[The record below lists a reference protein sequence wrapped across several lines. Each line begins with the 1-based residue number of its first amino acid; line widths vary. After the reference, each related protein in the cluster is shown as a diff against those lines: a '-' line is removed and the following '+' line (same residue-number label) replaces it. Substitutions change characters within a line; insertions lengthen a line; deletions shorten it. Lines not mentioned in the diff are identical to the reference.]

1 MGRHSVELYFR
12 LSVFRYGHVLPLQA
26 LFKFPSMMSAFPA
39 RRSGNLLVLIILAS
53 AIQANAQARTWP
65 VDADTEVVGALEI
78 EFARRTD
85 TLMDIARWLSM
96 GHFELRRAN
105 PAVDLW
111 QPGEGTRVLIPA
123 LFVLP
128 EGPREGIVINRA
140 EKRLYYFHNDPDSGQ
155 RQVKTYP
162 VGIGKQG
169 RETPL
174 GSGRVVNKLDNP
186 TWYPTQG
193 VIDDYARQGRSLARV
208 IPPGPDNPLGEHAI
222 VLDLPGYLLHG
233 TNRPDG
239 VGMRVSQGCV
249 RLYPEHIR
257 ELVAQLPLGTDVH
270 FVDQPIKLGK
280 RDEKLYLKVLPD
292 DDGNMPERATVLAAV
307 DDWLGRRALEGAI
320 ELDTAAVDRALL
332 AADGVTRVV
341 GRANPPES

>member
-1 MGRHSVELYFR
+1 MASDYNPSSRFSDTGPWPVPPNWSCAHRFMPTCRRFLLPALCLL
-12 LSVFRYGHVLPLQA
+12 LSLVHAPADARTWAIDADSEVIGTLEFD
-26 LFKFPSMMSAFPA
+26 FA
-39 RRSGNLLVLIILAS
+39 RRS
-53 AIQANAQARTWP
+53 
-65 VDADTEVVGALEI
+65 
-78 EFARRTD
+78 D
-85 TLMDIARWLSM
+85 TLMDIARWVSM

-105 PAVDLW
+105 PDVDLW
-111 QPGEGTRVLIPA
+111 QPGEGSRVLIPA

-128 EGPREGIVINRA
+128 DGPREGIVINRA

-155 RQVKTYP
+155 RKVTTYP

-174 GSGRVVNKLDNP
+174 GSARVVAKLDNP

-193 VIDDYARQGRSLARV
+193 VIDDYAQHGRSLARV

-257 ELVAQLPLGTDVH
+257 ELVAKVPLGTEVH
-270 FVDQPIKLGK
+270 FVDQPIRLGQ
-280 RDEKLYLKVLPD
+280 RDGKLYLKVLPD
-292 DDGNMPERATVLAAV
+292 HDGNMPERATLLAAV
-307 DDWLGRRALEGAI
+307 DEWLARRALDGAI
-320 ELDTAAVDRALL
+320 RLDAAAIDRALL

-341 GRANPPES
+341 GRAKK

>member
-1 MGRHSVELYFR
+1 MLTARSIQTFGSL
-12 LSVFRYGHVLPLQA
+12 LA
-26 LFKFPSMMSAFPA
+26 LAT
-39 RRSGNLLVLIILAS
+39 LLS
-53 AIQANAQARTWP
+53 AIHPVAHGRTWP
-65 VDADTEVVGALEI
+65 VDDDTEVVGALEI

-85 TLMDIARWLSM
+85 TLMDIARWLSL
-96 GHFELRRAN
+96 GHYELRRAN
-105 PAVDLW
+105 PSVDLW

-128 EGPREGIVINRA
+128 EGHRDGIVINRA
-140 EKRLYYFHNDPDSGQ
+140 EKRLYYFHDDPDTGE
-155 RQVKTYP
+155 RQVTTYP
-162 VGIGKQG
+162 IGIGKQG

-174 GSGRVVNKLDNP
+174 GSARVVTKLDNP

-208 IPPGPDNPLGEHAI
+208 VPPGPDNPLGAHAI

-257 ELVAQLPLGTDVH
+257 DLVAAVPLGTEVH
-270 FVDQPIKLGK
+270 FVDQPIQLGV
-280 RDEKLYLKVLPD
+280 RAEKIYLRVLPD
-292 DDGNMPERATVLAAV
+292 AEGQMPARAAV
-307 DDWLGRRALEGAI
+307 MAKVEDWLASRGM
-320 ELDTAAVDRALL
+320 TASEAVDSESIDRLIR
-332 AADGVTRVV
+332 AADGVTQAV
-341 GRANPPES
+341 GRVPNGNG